1 MYIPVLVNAEAT
13 TSFKAASKI
22 PLQGH
27 RHLENTEEP
36 TGSKSNPSTDFSR
49 DTSVNDLRNLF
60 LLTVQE
66 KAAEVTFKSPKITE
80 VILTSFSH
88 RKDAQ

>member
-1 MYIPVLVNAEAT
+1 MYIQKMYIPVLVNAEAT

-27 RHLENTEEP
+27 RHLEDTEEP

-49 DTSVNDLRNLF
+49 DTSVNDLRNLS
-60 LLTVQE
+60 VSSDCPG
-66 KAAEVTFKSPKITE
+66 KGS
-80 VILTSFSH
+80 
-88 RKDAQ
+88 